1 MEQINNKD
9 NCIHLIC
16 GQGKGKTSAAVG
28 MAVRAAGAGFSVCFC
43 QFMKGTES
51 SEIAVLSD
59 IPSIEVMR
67 PTEAY
72 PFFRKMSEEQKRS
85 IASEH
90 SRILDEIEAW
100 LNKNAPK
107 GYGSAVGTNADGDSI
122 QDGSQSKED
131 EMPKRSL
138 LILDELTHAWN
149 HEIVDRD
156 RILRMLDER
165 LVEIVITG
173 RDPAREFVERAD
185 YISRIEKVR
194 HPYDRGLAARKGI
207 EF

>member
-1 MEQINNKD
+1 M
-9 NCIHLIC
+9 
-16 GQGKGKTSAAVG
+16 
-28 MAVRAAGAGFSVCFC
+28 
-43 QFMKGTES
+43 
-51 SEIAVLSD
+51 
-59 IPSIEVMR
+59 
-67 PTEAY
+67 
-72 PFFRKMSEEQKRS
+72 
-85 IASEH
+85 
-90 SRILDEIEAW
+90 
-100 LNKNAPK
+100 

-131 EMPKRSL
+131 GMPKKSL

-156 RILRMLDER
+156 RILRILDER

>member
-43 QFMKGTES
+43 QFMKGTDS

-59 IPSIEVMR
+59 IPGIRVMR

-85 IASEH
+85 IVSEH

-100 LNKNAPK
+100 LNENDPK
-107 GYGSAVGTNADGDSI
+107 GCGSAIGAKADGDNV
-122 QDGSQSKED
+122 QDGGQSKED
-131 EMPKRSL
+131 GMPKRSL

-156 RILRMLDER
+156 RILRILDER